1 MKYCVMSEVLAVSLL
16 LPSMQAMGEALPGWL
31 TE

>member
-16 LPSMQAMGEALPGWL
+16 LLSMQAMGEALPGWL